1 MMRLTPYKL
10 TTITLCMLLAM
21 PIFMLFTVSDV
32 FYEITLDVEVLS
44 WTILSLI
51 ILCILIYLDLKDKVM
66 LIVSLPIISF
76 IALTGI
82 RNYCTPLFAT
92 TWLVVITCFWPFLS
106 LFTRRY
112 RAFFILSTP
121 VLAYSLALSLS
132 LAIRYSVLDAGAI
145 AVSILLRGLLAL
157 VIGQESQLS
166 MAIVKGEVSSM
177 YVVSIMIVPL
187 YLACYWDRSIP
198 FSVKLS
204 YMYKLMLLSSIITI
218 SWLMFSFYI
227 FPAPQVLILASLIL
241 ICMLS
246 IIAYK
251 YVIAKSMG
259 RGT

>member
-1 MMRLTPYKL
+1 MRLTPYKL
-10 TTITLCMLLAM
+10 ITITLCMLLAM
-21 PIFMLFTVSDV
+21 PILTLFTISGI

-44 WTILSLI
+44 WIILSLI
-51 ILCILIYLDLKDKVM
+51 ILCVLIYLDLRNRVM

-145 AVSILLRGLLAL
+145 AVSILLRGMLAL

-166 MAIVKGEVSSM
+166 IAMVKGEVSSM
-177 YVVSIMIVPL
+177 YVISIILVPL
-187 YLACYWDRSIP
+187 YLAYCWDKSIP
-198 FSVKLS
+198 FSIKLN
-204 YMYKLMLLSSIITI
+204 YIYKLMLLSSIITI
-218 SWLMFSFYI
+218 SCLMFSFYV
-227 FPAPQVLILASLIL
+227 FLAPQVLILASLML

-246 IIAYK
+246 VIAYK

-259 RGT
+259 RAA